1 MHSLVQSRA
10 IGRAARRIVCFFTLA
25 AASIAACAQVQV
37 GPGIRPPV
45 DEMISR
51 PQMIVRNG
59 ADQPVQLRAVKI
71 EAEIAG
77 TIAHTTTELVFYNPN
92 RRVLEGELQFPLA
105 DGQTIVAFAI
115 DVEGRLR
122 DAVPVD
128 KPRAQMV
135 FEDIT
140 RQNIDP
146 GLLQVAQG
154 NNFKLRVYPLEA
166 EREKRVRIRRTAQL
180 QNRPTAGACIRCAI
194 APVSVSG

>member
-1 MHSLVQSRA
+1 MPVNAIA
-10 IGRAARRIVCFFTLA
+10 IGRAAQRLVALLTLA
-25 AASIAACAQVQV
+25 VASVAALAQVQV
-37 GPGIRPPV
+37 EPGA
-45 DEMISR
+45 R

-71 EAEIAG
+71 ETEITG

-105 DGQTIVAFAI
+105 DGQTIIAFAM
-115 DVEGRLR
+115 DVDGKLR

-128 KPRAQMV
+128 KSRAQMV

-146 GLLQVAQG
+146 GLLQVTQG
-154 NNFKLRVYPLEA
+154 NNFKLRVYPL
-166 EREKRVRIRRTAQL
+166 
-180 QNRPTAGACIRCAI
+180 
-194 APVSVSG
+194 